1 MSPRLGK
8 YRRNIIHLIR
18 LASFLTRFS
27 VKHTNMAESQIKP
40 AVLCKPEDYA
50 YPSQSIYH
58 IITLVNS
65 TNK

>member
-1 MSPRLGK
+1 
-8 YRRNIIHLIR
+8 
-18 LASFLTRFS
+18 
-27 VKHTNMAESQIKP
+27 MAESQINP